1 MKAIQ
6 TDNLDHV
13 LAAIRERWG
22 QRSVVRAS
30 DYVARSYLPTG
41 YSALDQLLSGGIPR
55 GRMTEFLGRPT
66 SGKTTLAFSALAAAQ
81 RDGVI
86 VVYLDVDNHS
96 DPDYLTHLGV
106 SHDDMLLV
114 RSPLDASLALMRDVI
129 GSRIPC
135 LILLDLPEI
144 VPPTDAE
151 RAREALRQMASL
163 LTATETII
171 LLLLSGKGLPTLAH
185 QHAAVRLSFQRQTWT
200 RKEGEI
206 TGCRTSVRVERNLGG
221 LVGQTL
227 TLDLV
232 FPDSFAGGAV

>member
-1 MKAIQ
+1 MNALQ

-22 QRSVVRAS
+22 QQSVVRAS
-30 DYVARSYLPTG
+30 DTLALSHLPTG
-41 YSALDQLLSGGIPR
+41 YKDLDRLLSGGIPR

-66 SGKTTLAFSALAAAQ
+66 SGKTTLAFSVLAAAQ
-81 RDGVI
+81 RAGAI
-86 VVYLDVDNHS
+86 IVYLDIDQHS
-96 DPDYLTHLGV
+96 DPDYLTHMGV
-106 SHDDMLLV
+106 LHDDILLV
-114 RSPLDASLALMRDVI
+114 RAALNNALALMRDII

-135 LILLDLPEI
+135 VILFDLPEVI
-144 VPPTDAE
+144 PPADAE
-151 RAREALRQMASL
+151 RAREALRQTASL
-163 LTATETII
+163 LTTTETII

-200 RKEGEI
+200 RKDGEI

-221 LVGQTL
+221 LAGQTL